1 MSVET
6 EPGKELRPRMTA
18 WGAFW
23 RTIVVLLVGMAVLVA
38 FAYRG
43 AEISLTELEEPPREA
58 AIETPEPP
66 VFDAPQGV
74 VEGWAQRAAEAATDA
89 ATDELR
95 ARLDDVFAPVHDAV
109 PAYADFHY
117 SVLGEYV
124 ELTEAAFRA
133 VSSSMQDRLFD
144 GFNPRLEGA
153 LGEVG
158 AVFEETFR
166 AEIERDVEAGRLALG
181 EDAII
186 SEATRLAINDTIAR
200 AGIGLPSEIMA
211 AGVGAIGAKAAAAA
225 LGKTLVKGLAKVA
238 AKSAAKPLG
247 MGGAAAAGAAAGS
260 VGGPPGAA
268 VGGAIGAIVGWF
280 SMDYAI
286 IKIDELV
293 NRDRF
298 EADLRLMIDAEKEL
312 LALRIEDILIE
323 RAGLRQGE
331 TVSETRRNAL
341 GEDEGRQE
349 TQ

>member
-6 EPGKELRPRMTA
+6 EAGKGPRPRMTA

-23 RTIVVLLVGMAVLVA
+23 RTILGLLVMMAFLVA

-43 AEISLTELEEPPREA
+43 AEVALKDLEEAPLEA
-58 AIETPEPP
+58 VVEAPEPP

-74 VEGWAQRAAEAATDA
+74 VEGWARRAAEAATDA

-95 ARLDDVFAPVHDAV
+95 ARLNDVFAPVHEAV

-133 VSSSMQDRLFD
+133 VSSSMQDRLFA

-158 AVFEETFR
+158 LVFEETFR
-166 AEIERDVEAGRLALG
+166 AEIEEDVEASRLALG

-260 VGGPPGAA
+260 LGGPPGAA
-268 VGGAIGAIVGWF
+268 VGGAIGAVVGWF

-286 IKIDELV
+286 IKVDELV

-298 EADLRLMIDAEKEL
+298 EADLHLMIDAEKEL
-312 LALRIEDILIE
+312 LALRVEDIIME
-323 RAGLRQGE
+323 RTGLRQGN
-331 TVSETRRNAL
+331 TVSETRKEAL
-341 GEDEGRQE
+341 SGDEGRLE
-349 TQ
+349 TE

>member
-6 EPGKELRPRMTA
+6 EPGQEPRPRMTA

-23 RTIVVLLVGMAVLVA
+23 RTIVVLLVMMTVLVA

-43 AEISLTELEEPPREA
+43 AEVAFSELEEAPPEA
-58 AIETPEPP
+58 VVEAPEPP
-66 VFDAPQGV
+66 VFEAPQGV
-74 VEGWAQRAAEAATDA
+74 VEGWARRAAEAATDT

-95 ARLDDVFAPVHDAV
+95 LRLGDVFAPVHAAV

-133 VSSSMQDRLFD
+133 VSSSMQDRLFG
-144 GFNPRLEGA
+144 GFNPRLEDA
-153 LGEVG
+153 LAEV
-158 AVFEETFR
+158 ALVFEETFR
-166 AEIERDVEAGRLALG
+166 AEIEEDVEAGRLALG

-200 AGIGLPSEIMA
+200 SGIGLPSEIMA

-247 MGGAAAAGAAAGS
+247 IGGVAAAGAAAGS
-260 VGGPPGAA
+260 VVGPPGAA
-268 VGGAIGAIVGWF
+268 VGGAIGAVVGWF

-286 IKIDELV
+286 IKVDELM

-298 EADLRLMIDAEKEL
+298 EADLHLMIDAEKEL
-312 LALRIEDILIE
+312 LALRIEDIIME
-323 RAGLRQGE
+323 RTGLNQGG

-341 GEDEGRQE
+341 SREEGHVE
-349 TQ
+349 TE